1 MLFDLLRPFS
11 ALSIKKLSAALIL
24 AAGTTTSATAEETLR
39 AITAFPDSMIL
50 TQSFKRYV
58 DYVNENGEGLIR
70 IEYIGGPEMFPQNQQ
85 VDAVRRGVVD
95 MYYGP
100 LAYYLGSMPE
110 GDAWTGSTVTPME
123 ARANGGLAIM
133 QEAAR
138 KKLGIVI
145 NGQLDGGIKFH
156 IYTINEPKRTEDGGF
171 DFDGLR
177 IRTSPLYTTF
187 FESLGII
194 PVNMAVTDV
203 FTGLERST
211 FDGTGWTANGIE
223 DLSWDK
229 FLNYRIDPGFFQ
241 TDLAVATN
249 VEKYDALSD
258 EAKELL
264 TRLTAEYEQISY
276 DYFQAETKKSEDAVK
291 ASGMQFLALEGEA
304 EQKYLNGAFDSVW
317 KRMEDAGSE
326 YYDGL
331 RAAYYRP

>member
-1 MLFDLLRPFS
+1 MELSVFTSLSRLLVK
-11 ALSIKKLSAALIL
+11 ALPVAAIM
-24 AAGTTTSATAEETLR
+24 AAGVALPAKAEETLR
-39 AITAFPDSMIL
+39 AITAFPESMIL
-50 TQSFKRYV
+50 TQSFRRYV
-58 DYVNENGEGLIR
+58 DYVNEHGEGVIQ
-70 IEYIGGPEMFPQNQQ
+70 IEHIGGPEMFPQNQQ
-85 VDAVRRGVVD
+85 VDAVRRGIVD

-100 LAYYLGSMPE
+100 LAYYLGTMPE

-123 ARANGGLAIM
+123 ARKNGGLAIM
-133 QEAAR
+133 QEAAK
-138 KKLGIVI
+138 KKLGVFI
-145 NGQLDGGIKFH
+145 NGQLDGGIQFH
-156 IYTINEPKRTEDGGF
+156 IYTIDEPNRTADGGF

-177 IRTSPLYTTF
+177 IRTSPLYTSF

-203 FTGLERST
+203 YTGLERNS

-249 VEKYDALSD
+249 AGKYDALSD

-276 DYFQAETKKSEDAVK
+276 DYFQAETKKSEEAVK
-291 ASGMQFLALEGEA
+291 ASGMQFLELEGEA
-304 EQKYLNGAFDSVW
+304 REKYLNAAYGKVW
-317 KRMEDAGSE
+317 ERMKNAGSE
-326 YYDGL
+326 YYDAL
-331 RAAYYRP
+331 QAAYHP